1 MSDAVQPKI
10 SAIKDFS
17 PNHARITLG
26 PFERG
31 YGHTLGNALRR
42 VIISSL
48 PGFAATSVRIE
59 GAEHPYM
66 SLEGVTEDVINIL
79 LNIKGVAF
87 RIDGAPRAEVALHG
101 KGPGAV
107 TAGDLQLP
115 GGVHVLNPEHHI
127 ATLSKG
133 AQLDMTITVE
143 AGQGYRMAPIADKM
157 AEKTLGV
164 INLDAS
170 FSPVHKVTFSVEST
184 RVGDRTDLD
193 RLVIEIKTT
202 GVYNP
207 EQIIRF
213 AARKLT
219 TQLQTFAEL
228 DRDSMPI
235 EARPDSDRPDPKLYE
250 PIEMLELPVR
260 ETNNLK
266 QEHIMLVGE
275 LVGKS
280 EKDLMEMPRI
290 GKKAIDRIKIALAEH
305 NLTLGMNVG
314 DLSRGQQQSH

>member
-1 MSDAVQPKI
+1 MSEEVQPKI
-10 SAIKDFS
+10 AAIKDFS
-17 PNHARITLG
+17 PNHSRITLG

-59 GAEHPYM
+59 GADHPYT
-66 SLEGVTEDVINIL
+66 SLEGVTEDVLNIL

-87 RIDGAPRAEVALHG
+87 RIDGAPRAEVELHG
-101 KGPGAV
+101 KGPGTV
-107 TAGDLQLP
+107 VAGDLKLP
-115 GGVHVLNPEHHI
+115 GGAHVLNPGHHI
-127 ATLSKG
+127 ATLSQG

-143 AGQGYRMAPIADKM
+143 AGQGYRMASIADKSM
-157 AEKTLGV
+157 EKTLGV

-170 FSPVHKVTFSVEST
+170 FSPVQKVAFDVESA
-184 RVGDRTDLD
+184 RVDDRTDLD

-228 DRDSMPI
+228 DRDNMPI
-235 EARPDSDRPDPKLYE
+235 ESRPDADRPDPKLYE
-250 PIEMLELPVR
+250 PIEILELPVR

-275 LVGKS
+275 LVAKNES
-280 EKDLMEMPRI
+280 DLMEMPRI
-290 GKKAIDRIKIALAEH
+290 GKKAIDRIKFALAEH
-305 NLTLGMNVG
+305 NLALGMSVG
-314 DLSRGQQQSH
+314 DLGKPQL